1 MKVEYRVK
9 EIKRYVV
16 TRYHEDDVSK
26 LAGVES
32 KGEYDNYQI
41 AYEVGYALA
50 KAEHDRLGYP
60 IDDMRII
67 YPEFKPVAA
76 IGAEED

>member
-1 MKVEYRVK
+1 MKVEYKVR

-16 TRYHEDDVSK
+16 TRYHQDGK

-50 KAEHDRLGYP
+50 KAEHERLGYP
-60 IDDMRII
+60 VADMRII
-67 YPEFKPVAA
+67 YPEFNLVPLE
-76 IGAEED
+76 GTAET